1 MLIRSINTM
10 VKFHIPVLLP
20 LSSGITAG
28 FEKFWFNFPLAAV
41 LLEVLP
47 KYDFWIYCFDRSLN
61 FFPPTYIQFH
71 CSSLRIWSIHA
82 FIFPNEHEQHFT
94 RDIRRYWTISYTET
108 FIEHLFQYQNIC
120 NIQTEGTECAGFV
133 WMHLMG
139 SGYCWQHDNM
149 PDIHLCSATV
159 GQQANTA
166 SIHMLSCYLDCRS
179 RLPLGW
185 SVQKTNVFFIVV
197 FYN

>member
-1 MLIRSINTM
+1 MLCLELIDTSYILNTVSQVSLIILKHVLCLFIFMLIRSMTTM

-82 FIFPNEHEQHFT
+82 FISPKEQHFT
-94 RDIRRYWTISYTET
+94 RNIRRFWTIS
-108 FIEHLFQYQNIC
+108 
-120 NIQTEGTECAGFV
+120 
-133 WMHLMG
+133 
-139 SGYCWQHDNM
+139 
-149 PDIHLCSATV
+149 
-159 GQQANTA
+159 
-166 SIHMLSCYLDCRS
+166 
-179 RLPLGW
+179 
-185 SVQKTNVFFIVV
+185 
-197 FYN
+197 